1 MMSVFAQDNPLI
13 QTEHLPAF
21 DKIQAIHV
29 VPAIRELIRLANE
42 ALEEVT
48 QPGFPKEWDQIARV
62 LDVATERLSVAW
74 GAVGHL
80 NSVKDHPEFRAAYNE
95 ALPEVSE
102 FWTTLGSDERL
113 YALYRSLD
121 PNELN
126 AEQRRARELALLG
139 FKLGGAELKGAD
151 KIRFAEIQE
160 RLATLTQKFSENV
173 LDATDAFEWLVN
185 SDQLHGLPQDLLDAT
200 AAAAQAKGMTG
211 HLLTL
216 KMPVYLPVMQTVLNS
231 HTREVLYRAY
241 GTRASEQANPPA
253 PDQDNTPI
261 MQEILQLRQ
270 EEAAL
275 LGFEHYAAVSLAS
288 KMAPSAQA
296 VCDFLLELAAR
307 AKPYAQFDLESMR
320 EFARTHMNLNDPQPW
335 DWPLIGEKLKE
346 HQFGFN
352 DQTLRPYFQA
362 PMVLKGLFKVANR
375 LFGVEFEEEA
385 TNPWADDV
393 QLFSVQRVGS
403 SGARTCIGHFFL
415 DSQARSGK
423 RGGAW
428 MDDVRGRWSRPDR
441 GQVQQPVA
449 HMVCNFSASRDG
461 QVALLTH
468 DDVTTL
474 FHEFGHALHHLLTEV
489 NERDVSGISGVE
501 WDAVELP
508 SQFMENFCWEW
519 EVLQELTCHAQT
531 GETLP
536 RELYN
541 KMLQAKNFQSGL
553 ATLRQVEF
561 ALFDM
566 SLHMQQD
573 SFDVMQTLNQ
583 VRAQVAVLTPPD
595 WHRSPHTFSHIFAGG
610 YSAGYYSYK
619 WAEVLSADAYSAFEE
634 AAQQSGSVLD
644 PQTGARLVQE
654 ILSKGGSRPAMESFK
669 AFRGRPPEID
679 ALLRHQGMTD
689 QALTT

>member
-1 MMSVFAQDNPLI
+1 MMSAFAQDNPLI

-21 DKIQAIHV
+21 NKIQAAHV
-29 VPAIRELIRLANE
+29 VPAIRELIRLAKE

-48 QPGFPKEWDQIARV
+48 QPGFPKEWNQIARV

-121 PNELN
+121 PSELN
-126 AEQRRARELALLG
+126 TEQKRARELALLG

-151 KIRFAEIQE
+151 KIRFAQIQE

-296 VCDFLLELAAR
+296 VCDFLLELAVR

-320 EFARTHMNLNDPQPW
+320 EFARTHMNLTDPQPW

-375 LFGVEFEEEA
+375 LFGVEFEEEV
-385 TNPWADDV
+385 TNPWAEGV

-519 EVLQELTCHAQT
+519 EVLQELTCHVQT

-566 SLHMQQD
+566 TLHMQQGF
-573 SFDVMQTLNQ
+573 FDVMQTLNQ
-583 VRAQVAVLTPPD
+583 VRAQVSVLTPPD

-634 AAQQSGSVLD
+634 AAQRSGSVLD
-644 PQTGARLVQE
+644 SQTGERLVQE

>member
-1 MMSVFAQDNPLI
+1 MSFAHPDNPLL
-13 QTEHLPAF
+13 QTQHLPAF
-21 DKIQAIHV
+21 DQIQAAHV
-29 VPAIRELIRLANE
+29 TPAIRELIRLAKA

-48 QPGFPKEWDQIARV
+48 QPGFPCNWTRIASV

-95 ALPEVSE
+95 VLPEVSE
-102 FWTTLGSDERL
+102 FWTALGSDERL

-121 PNELN
+121 PHELN
-126 AEQRRARELALLG
+126 VEQRRARELALLG
-139 FKLGGAELKGAD
+139 FRLGGAELAGEK
-151 KIRFAEIQE
+151 KLRFAQIQE
-160 RLATLTQKFSENV
+160 RMAYLTQKFSENV
-173 LDATDAFEWLVN
+173 LDATDHFEWLVETE
-185 SDQLHGLPQDLLDAT
+185 DLKGLPSDLLDAT
-200 AAAAQAKGMTG
+200 AAAAQAKGQSG

-216 KMPVYLPVMQTVLNS
+216 KMPIYLPVMQTVLNS
-231 HTREVLYRAY
+231 KVREVLYRAY
-241 GTRASEQANPPA
+241 GTRASEQAEPPS
-253 PDQDNTPI
+253 PERDNSDI
-261 MQEILQLRQ
+261 MREILSLRH
-270 EEAAL
+270 EEAQL
-275 LGFEHYAAVSLAS
+275 LGFEHYADVSLAS
-288 KMAPSAQA
+288 KMAPSAKA
-296 VCDFLLELAAR
+296 VCDFLLELAQR
-307 AKPYAQFDLESMR
+307 AQPYAKADLKAMR
-320 EFARTHMNLNDPQPW
+320 EFARDHMGIAEPEPW

-362 PMVLKGLFKVANR
+362 PLVLKGLFKVAYR
-375 LFGVEFEEEA
+375 LFGIEFQEEA
-385 TNPWADDV
+385 THPWAEGV
-393 QLFSVQRVGS
+393 QLFSVQRVCQNGQRM
-403 SGARTCIGHFFL
+403 GIGHFFL

-428 MDDVRGRWSRPDR
+428 MDDVRGRWNRPDR
-441 GQVQQPVA
+441 GQTQQPVA
-449 HMVCNFSASRDG
+449 HMVCNFAASREG

-489 NERDVSGISGVE
+489 NERDVSGIHGVE

-519 EVLQELTCHAQT
+519 EVLQELTCHVET

-536 RELYN
+536 RDLYEQ
-541 KMLQAKNFQSGL
+541 MLKAKNYQSGL

-566 SLHMQQD
+566 KLHMQTGQVH
-573 SFDVMQTLNQ
+573 VMQTLNE
-583 VRAQVAVLTPPD
+583 VRQEVAVLTPPD

-619 WAEVLSADAYSAFEE
+619 WAEVLSADAYAAFEE
-634 AAQQSGSVLD
+634 AAQQNGSVLD
-644 PQTGARLVQE
+644 AHTGELLIREV
-654 ILSKGGSRPAMESFK
+654 LSKGGSRPAMESFK
-669 AFRGRPPEID
+669 AFRGREPQID
-679 ALLRHQGMTD
+679 ALLRHQGMNEST
-689 QALTT
+689 ALTM